1 VGKTNSDKPGDTDVL
16 RAKDIIP
23 PYKKDI
29 IQKPKQPL
37 KEETSHRIEDK
48 AIHKE
53 TPPVEPKNATQQK
66 AEIPKFDL
74 AEHILSEQ
82 RKTATV
88 RRKGPGTINQTIN
101 NKREIRS
108 TGYNIQSQPKL
119 SQQEQIIAEIVARDI
134 QKLCNGHI
142 QEFSQHQ
149 M

>member
-1 VGKTNSDKPGDTDVL
+1 VGKTDSDKPGDADVL
-16 RAKDIIP
+16 RAEDIIP

-29 IQKPKQPL
+29 NQKGKH
-37 KEETSHRIEDK
+37 T
-48 AIHKE
+48 E
-53 TPPVEPKNATQQK
+53 TPPAELKNATQQK

-88 RRKGPGTINQTIN
+88 RRKGPGTVHQTQNSRRQIQL
-101 NKREIRS
+101 

-119 SQQEQIIAEIVARDI
+119 SQQELIIAEIVARDI
-134 QKLCNGHI
+134 REFCNGNT
-142 QEFSQHQ
+142 QELGHRPI